1 MNWRLP
7 KFTKS
12 LQLESTKSQFRGV
25 GAISLILSILLTA
38 QYFETPAKLLPSG
51 TVPFIVWTYA
61 CALVAWYCLV
71 QLRVTTNLQQPF
83 DPKLQ
88 RQVER
93 LSWVVV
99 VFLILQ
105 PVGIVLLNI
114 IVFAEDP
121 RQWVM
126 VAKSGQDRLALIMIV
141 ISGLSLRRW
150 MVHSVGAT
158 LFLLQAAVVAV
169 AWYSVQGSA
178 GCPSFA
184 GLMAAGL
191 NLRQHLMG
199 LLYIALLTW
208 VVSRYCDLYADLAT
222 LMDSHSEDLA
232 ALRSKQ
238 LAETLERTQTLVT
251 ATPDSIIRLSPDG
264 PGLRCEV
271 ARISPSLGRLLAPD
285 HEGKRALNPQLQEA
299 CLELARGMS
308 DLKPYLVAERGFII
322 GDLQLFVELH
332 CSVAGQGEYICF
344 IRDISDRKLHEQSL
358 QTMIAQEQELSA
370 ARSQFLSFTSHELRN
385 PLSIILGS
393 TELLGRYSERM
404 NLEKRTEITERV
416 LSSGRR
422 MTALL
427 DKVLLFNRTGSGRL
441 EVRYA
446 PLDLRKL
453 AGVLLSEVD
462 LADQHQHRFV
472 LEANGTLN
480 EFSSDPNLLQ
490 HILTNL
496 LSNAARYSHPGT
508 TITLRLTITDLA
520 AEFVVTDQGIG
531 ILAADLGRLF
541 QPFVRG
547 SNVGAIPG
555 TGLGLSIVQRLVTL
569 LSGTIHV
576 DSTPGQ
582 GSVFTVRLPRPG

>member
-1 MNWRLP
+1 
-7 KFTKS
+7 
-12 LQLESTKSQFRGV
+12 
-25 GAISLILSILLTA
+25 
-38 QYFETPAKLLPSG
+38 
-51 TVPFIVWTYA
+51 
-61 CALVAWYCLV
+61 
-71 QLRVTTNLQQPF
+71 
-83 DPKLQ
+83 
-88 RQVER
+88 
-93 LSWVVV
+93 
-99 VFLILQ
+99 
-105 PVGIVLLNI
+105 
-114 IVFAEDP
+114 
-121 RQWVM
+121 
-126 VAKSGQDRLALIMIV
+126 
-141 ISGLSLRRW
+141 
-150 MVHSVGAT
+150 
-158 LFLLQAAVVAV
+158 
-169 AWYSVQGSA
+169 
-178 GCPSFA
+178 
-184 GLMAAGL
+184 
-191 NLRQHLMG
+191 
-199 LLYIALLTW
+199 
-208 VVSRYCDLYADLAT
+208 
-222 LMDSHSEDLA
+222 
-232 ALRSKQ
+232 
-238 LAETLERTQTLVT
+238 
-251 ATPDSIIRLSPDG
+251 
-264 PGLRCEV
+264 
-271 ARISPSLGRLLAPD
+271 
-285 HEGKRALNPQLQEA
+285 
-299 CLELARGMS
+299 
-308 DLKPYLVAERGFII
+308 
-322 GDLQLFVELH
+322 
-332 CSVAGQGEYICF
+332 
-344 IRDISDRKLHEQSL
+344 
-358 QTMIAQEQELSA
+358 MIAQEQELSA